1 MTPTLPLGHEPV
13 KSPSAV
19 RHVDEPF
26 GLSSGRKLMS
36 SRSEPNGLQ
45 VERLKAEWRLRVIYE
60 RNYMLSMEMSFSHLV
75 SQERFQKFLLS
86 FIKSSKVNFPLR

>member
-1 MTPTLPLGHEPV
+1 MTPTLRLGHEPV
-13 KSPSAV
+13 ESPSAV

-36 SRSEPNGLQ
+36 SRSEPNGLL

-60 RNYMLSMEMSFSHLV
+60 RNSLLFSTFSFL
-75 SQERFQKFLLS
+75 EALLKI
-86 FIKSSKVNFPLR
+86 FTLIH

>member
-1 MTPTLPLGHEPV
+1 VARDEPLGLEPV
-13 KSPSAV
+13 ESPSAV

-45 VERLKAEWRLRVIYE
+45 VERLGRVGGRCPFHDLSVGETAAPDLSGEYRL
-60 RNYMLSMEMSFSHLV
+60 LV
-75 SQERFQKFLLS
+75 NVQCKQ
-86 FIKSSKVNFPLR
+86 